1 MIVTAIEPYRKD
13 KYRIY
18 LNDAFAFVLYK
29 GDLRHFDI
37 AEGKDLSEEELTSIR
52 EEVLVKRAKM
62 RAMNLL
68 TVRDYTEDA
77 LRRKLKEGLYPDDIT
92 EEAIAYVKQFHYVD
106 DRRYALSY
114 IEAHADS
121 LSGRQILEKLKNKGI
136 DPALVSDC
144 LETYAAENVT
154 DEAERELE
162 ILKEQMKKKLR
173 TFPSGEG
180 EETGLSYEQKQKLF
194 AQFYRRGFSISLIEK
209 AYEQLIFNSSEL

>member
-68 TVRDYTEDA
+68 TARDYTEDA
-77 LRRKLKEGLYPDDIT
+77 LRRKIEEFREMGCTLFMEG
-92 EEAIAYVKQFHYVD
+92 
-106 DRRYALSY
+106 
-114 IEAHADS
+114 
-121 LSGRQILEKLKNKGI
+121 
-136 DPALVSDC
+136 PAAVPPP
-144 LETYAAENVT
+144 EN
-154 DEAERELE
+154 
-162 ILKEQMKKKLR
+162 
-173 TFPSGEG
+173 G
-180 EETGLSYEQKQKLF
+180 
-194 AQFYRRGFSISLIEK
+194 
-209 AYEQLIFNSSEL
+209 